1 MIKVSD
7 IDQDREHADVPGDW
21 HFKVSPLD
29 TRLMER
35 FQAVVTPGSKVSYD
49 EMMLPFCGRSPH
61 VTKVPGKP
69 HPNGFKVWTL
79 ADHGYMYDWLYF
91 SGSAGMLLRWLFV
104 VVSEMQNIAIIFF
117 GVLVQEPRES
127 RDVRY
132 TYLGAILG
140 F

>member
-1 MIKVSD
+1 MGINKHSNPKSHWISPSRKSPIHYMKWKRYEHLKSMIKVSD

-21 HFKVSPLD
+21 HFKVSPLN

-79 ADHGYMYDWLYF
+79 ADHRYMYDWLYF
-91 SGSAGMLLRWLFV
+91 SGSAGMLLR
-104 VVSEMQNIAIIFF
+104 
-117 GVLVQEPRES
+117 
-127 RDVRY
+127 
-132 TYLGAILG
+132 
-140 F
+140 